1 MTKRIALL
9 LACLFLTFLSAC
21 TKDKGVIERFEKIEA
36 RLEAIEK
43 LINPPREEPQ
53 VQKEAY
59 VIPLGASHV
68 LGDPAAKINIV
79 VFSNFECPY
88 CAKADKKLRELLS
101 DASMKDKVNIAFKH
115 FPFDRHTNARPASKA
130 ALAVGEQGND
140 KFWAM
145 TDKIFSNQ
153 DSLSPASYEKW
164 AKEVGADLSK
174 FKADLLANDKKYD
187 DIINAD
193 IKLGSEAAQ
202 LRGTPWILVGGWLLE
217 GEPNA
222 ATINKMIEEKKL

>member
-1 MTKRIALL
+1 MTKKIALL
-9 LACLFLTFLSAC
+9 LTYLGMLFLNGC
-21 TKDKGVIERFEKIEA
+21 TKDKQVIERIEKIEA

-43 LINPPREEPQ
+43 LINPPKEEPQ

-59 VIPLGASHV
+59 LVPVGTSHV
-68 LGDPAAKINIV
+68 LGNPNAKVNIV

-88 CAKADKKLRELLS
+88 CSRADKQIRELLN
-101 DASMKDKVNIAFKH
+101 DPTMKDKINVAFKH
-115 FPFDRHTNARPASKA
+115 FPFDRHSNARPAAKA
-130 ALAVGEQGND
+130 SLAVGEQGNE

-153 DSLSPASYEKW
+153 ESLSPASYEKW
-164 AKEVGADLSK
+164 AKEVGADLTK
-174 FKADLLANDKKYD
+174 FKADLAANDKKYD

-202 LRGTPWILVGGWLLE
+202 LKGTPWILVGGWLLE
-217 GEPNA
+217 GELSA
-222 ATINKMIEEKKL
+222 GTINNMIEEKKL